1 MSSTTIYPGQLVVM
15 DPSDQRLFEF
25 DWDTLNLETGVEI
38 TTSTFT
44 ITALKQVGLTALT
57 KDNESILSGNRRTQL
72 RLLATTGTVGDRY
85 EIANKIVTNENP
97 SEQKERSFKVLI
109 QNR

>member
-1 MSSTTIYPGQLVVM
+1 MSSTTIYPGQLVLM
-15 DPSDQRLFEF
+15 DPNDKRLFNF

-44 ITALKQVGLTALT
+44 ITALKQIGVTALT
-57 KDNESILSGNRRTQL
+57 KDNEVILSGNRSTQL
-72 RLLATTGTVGDRY
+72 RLLATTGTVGDKY